1 MDEFTPEFIA
11 EQLALAAKATP
22 RPWRTWDSERG
33 FIGIA
38 NNEAVDLGTASRAD
52 DVCIISEEV
61 NDHRCAEDATYIVT
75 AANNYPAA
83 LDEIERLREAQRW
96 IPVGER
102 MPEFELGTASKY
114 VEVAYRIPGSPNYLR
129 GDVQYW
135 EKYGW
140 VFKWENGKAETFDD
154 YGYIVEF
161 WKPPFPLPQPPQ
173 EA

>member
-61 NDHRCAEDATYIVT
+61 NDHHNKEDAAYIT
-75 AANNYPAA
+75 AAANNYPAA
-83 LDEIERLREAQRW
+83 LEEIARLREAQRW
-96 IPVGER
+96 IPVSERLPEPGE
-102 MPEFELGTASKY
+102 Y
-114 VEVAYRIPGSPNYLR
+114 VNVKSA
-129 GDVQYW
+129 
-135 EKYGW
+135 
-140 VFKWENGKAETFDD
+140 A
-154 YGYIVEF
+154 GYIDTLFHGYGDDNTWYNVAG
-161 WKPPFPLPQPPQ
+161 WNYHPDSITHWMPLPEPPQ
-173 EA
+173 EAEG

>member
-61 NDHRCAEDATYIVT
+61 NDHHNKEDAAYIT
-75 AANNYPAA
+75 AAANNYPAA
-83 LDEIERLREAQRW
+83 LEEIARLRVTVDAMKTDLIIAFGLIRRAVELLPLDDIGKLEGVRAWQETVHLSDEEAE
-96 IPVGER
+96 G
-102 MPEFELGTASKY
+102 
-114 VEVAYRIPGSPNYLR
+114 N
-129 GDVQYW
+129 
-135 EKYGW
+135 
-140 VFKWENGKAETFDD
+140 
-154 YGYIVEF
+154 
-161 WKPPFPLPQPPQ
+161 
-173 EA
+173 